1 MARNIVCFTRDVI
14 TSFPVSLVGVTSAV
28 TQLQRFSSRHCSPS
42 ENVMTST
49 GDVKLRAV
57 IQFCQALGGKRQ
69 LKHLKKCKMPVNKCC
84 RSLVFR
90 WHKEFRE
97 GRESVEDEA
106 RSGRPATKRISLV
119 QKVKDRI
126 AMDRRFTVRTLAAD
140 MDSSKDTVLRVLH
153 DLNMRKVC
161 ARWVPRLLTDVQK
174 AQRVTSSMEFLT
186 RCDEEG
192 DRFLD
197 RIITQ
202 DETWLWHYDPETK
215 ADSSVWKTPGTPP
228 PKKAK
233 VSRSGGNHMFVFFMD
248 RHGMIL
254 IHRVPEGQT
263 INAAYYSKVI
273 FLTKLNVKK
282 NTINCFL

>member
-57 IQFCQALGGKRQ
+57 IQFCQALGKTPTQTFTEVQNAGKY
-69 LKHLKKCKMPVNKCC
+69 KCC

-186 RCDEEG
+186 RCDAEG

-233 VSRSGGNHMFVFFMD
+233 VSRSGGKHMFVFFMD

-273 FLTKLNVKK
+273 FLN
-282 NTINCFL
+282 NIYYRSIIIC